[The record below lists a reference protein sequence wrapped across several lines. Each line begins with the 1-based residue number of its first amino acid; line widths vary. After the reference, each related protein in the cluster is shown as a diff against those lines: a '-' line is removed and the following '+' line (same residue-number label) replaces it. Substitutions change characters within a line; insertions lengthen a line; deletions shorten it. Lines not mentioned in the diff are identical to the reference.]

1 MATVKKKST
10 ITKPKPPAKSTT
22 AVKPKSSSAKL
33 TLPTA
38 ALSSS
43 DPADL
48 SSDPSDS
55 GDLGEAWDPSKARLF
70 LSRLQPRW
78 STLSPTEIAELDSL
92 STDPQRSAL
101 GGRTKARAVAADA
114 VRWAAS
120 LDRQLRE
127 FAILREHYDPSRF
140 AYYLLRLDALVQAVG
155 EEGSRAASKGVARS
169 GAGTAIELARAA
181 RDNLIR
187 ALDRFAGRREAKL
200 EQISR
205 ARNKSPGDD
214 GIVESLKNLVALA
227 EGWLKTE
234 SAFLLKTA
242 HLTPAL
248 VAEARAAAD
257 RLASAGASATEAG
270 PLPARDSPAVNLVE
284 GWMLEEM
291 LRARDDVEA
300 ARRDSPVIERLVPSS
315 GTRAVL
321 GVHSKKEASAAPE
334 VTAASS
340 ASPG

>member
-1 MATVKKKST
+1 M
-10 ITKPKPPAKSTT
+10 
-22 AVKPKSSSAKL
+22 
-33 TLPTA
+33 
-38 ALSSS
+38 
-43 DPADL
+43 
-48 SSDPSDS
+48 
-55 GDLGEAWDPSKARLF
+55 
-70 LSRLQPRW
+70 
-78 STLSPTEIAELDSL
+78 
-92 STDPQRSAL
+92 
-101 GGRTKARAVAADA
+101 
-114 VRWAAS
+114 
-120 LDRQLRE
+120 
-127 FAILREHYDPSRF
+127 
-140 AYYLLRLDALVQAVG
+140 G
-155 EEGSRAASKGVARS
+155 EEGSRAASKGAARS

-214 GIVESLKNLVALA
+214 GIVESIKNLVALA
-227 EGWLKTE
+227 ESWLKTE

-291 LRARDDVEA
+291 RCARDDVEA
-300 ARRDSPVIERLVPSS
+300 ARRDSPVIERLIPSA
-315 GTRAVL
+315 GTRSVL
-321 GVHSKKEASAAPE
+321 GSNSHGKKDASAAPE
-334 VTAASS
+334 VNAASP